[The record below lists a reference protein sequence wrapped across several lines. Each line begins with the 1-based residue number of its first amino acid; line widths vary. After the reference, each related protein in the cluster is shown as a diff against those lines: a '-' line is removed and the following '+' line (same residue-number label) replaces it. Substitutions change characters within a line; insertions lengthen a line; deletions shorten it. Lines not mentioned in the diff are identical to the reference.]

1 MLKSTAIVRPMIMP
15 WLSTLTECVPDD
27 PFFVLYKRPSR
38 PWHLPIQQQLKPQ
51 ARGVVRPM
59 IMPWLSTLTEWVPDD
74 PFFVLYKRPSRPWH
88 LPIKQQLKP
97 RFDRATT
104 AFAKYTMHRECSC
117 R

>member
-1 MLKSTAIVRPMIMP
+1 MIMP
-15 WLSTLTECVPDD
+15 WLSTLTEC
-27 PFFVLYKRPSR
+27 
-38 PWHLPIQQQLKPQ
+38 
-51 ARGVVRPM
+51 
-59 IMPWLSTLTEWVPDD
+59 VPDD

-117 R
+117 RLQ